1 MEFLAANCRCAL
13 KAKLACSVGKQ
24 DFLLIAELKG
34 HEHVA
39 NAVIV
44 VRLLL
49 YLFLTPSDHLTWKW
63 HPNKFCTRFLYVSYG
78 SITLFL
84 L

>member
-44 VRLLL
+44 ATLAFVFVSRAFRL
-49 YLFLTPSDHLTWKW
+49 SNMEMASK
-63 HPNKFCTRFLYVSYG
+63 
-78 SITLFL
+78 
-84 L
+84 

>member
-1 MEFLAANCRCAL
+1 MEFLAANCRCPL

-39 NAVIV
+39 NVIV

-49 YLFLTPSDHLTWKW
+49 YLFLAPSDHLT
-63 HPNKFCTRFLYVSYG
+63 
-78 SITLFL
+78 
-84 L
+84 